1 MFIKSTGVIAATAT
15 LAVLAVGGSAAAI
28 HAASSG
34 FATPSAPSAPPV
46 PVGSPATATVPGTG
60 GAGAGGSGA
69 GTAAGGQGTAGR
81 APGSQG
87 AAGQGPGGQPG
98 SGATGAAGS
107 PGAGAAGSPGAG
119 GPAAGGS
126 GAALAAARAGT
137 AALPHSPRLLRELAG
152 PISRG
157 RVGGHPTGTSVSG
170 IDVAAFQ
177 HPNGVRINWAAVA
190 AAGYKFAA
198 VKGTEGNYYVNPW
211 AATDLAAAKKAGLYV
226 APYHFAIP
234 NAGGG
239 AAQAEY
245 AVRYARYA
253 PGAKMMPLMLDIEYD
268 PYVGTDGTNEC
279 YGLSHGAM
287 TAWLAAFVKTVRS
300 LTGQFPVIY
309 TTADWWDTCTGG
321 STAFSADPM
330 WVAAYGFTSPPMPA
344 GWRSWTFWQ
353 YTSGGTVPGVDSPGS
368 TDLDVFDMSL
378 VGLINP
384 GGQASRAG
392 VKVSLGVGA
401 LNTAGRQPLAYTA
414 AGLPPG
420 LAITSVGTITGVV
433 AGPAATYRVTVS
445 ARNPAGAAGSVTFS
459 WRVTAP
465 APSPSLFP
473 SVRPVPL
480 QAARGRGGAS
490 RRGPHPG
497 PQIRVRGPVRPR
509 LHDPQAGA

>member
-1 MFIKSTGVIAATAT
+1 MLIKSSGVIAATAT

-28 HAASSG
+28 PAASSG

-60 GAGAGGSGA
+60 GSGAGAGTAAGGSGA
-69 GTAAGGQGTAGR
+69 AAGGQGTAGQ

-87 AAGQGPGGQPG
+87 TAGQGTGGQPG
-98 SGATGAAGS
+98 SGATGAAG
-107 PGAGAAGSPGAG
+107 GPGAG
-119 GPAAGGS
+119 GPPAGGLGTGGPGS
-126 GAALAAARAGT
+126 ALAAARAGT

-157 RVGGHPTGTSVSG
+157 RVGGHTTSTSVSG

-177 HPNGVRINWAAVA
+177 HPGGASINWAAVA

-198 VKGTEGNYYVNPW
+198 VKATEGNYYVNPW

-239 AAQAEY
+239 AAQAGY

-268 PYVGTDGTNEC
+268 PYAGSDGTNEC

-309 TTADWWDTCTGG
+309 TTADWWDTCTGA

-344 GWRSWTFWQ
+344 GWRAWTFWQ
-353 YTSGGTVPGVDSPGS
+353 YTSGGTVPGVGSRGS

-392 VKVSLGVGA
+392 AKVSLGVGA

-414 AGLPPG
+414 AGLPRG

-465 APSPSLFP
+465 PAPAPSASLFP

-490 RRGPHPG
+490 RRGPHPI
-497 PQIRVRGPVRPR
+497 PQIRV
-509 LHDPQAGA
+509 

>member
-1 MFIKSTGVIAATAT
+1 MFIKSSGVIAAAAT

-46 PVGSPATATVPGTG
+46 PVGSRATATVPG
-60 GAGAGGSGA
+60 AGGSGA
-69 GTAAGGQGTAGR
+69 SVSGAGTGATGGGQGT
-81 APGSQG
+81 
-87 AAGQGPGGQPG
+87 AGQGPGGQPG
-98 SGATGAAGS
+98 SGATGTAGGS
-107 PGAGAAGSPGAG
+107 TAGGAG
-119 GPAAGGS
+119 AGGS
-126 GAALAAARAGT
+126 GAGSTAGGAGVGGTGSALAVSRAAT

-157 RVGGHPTGTSVSG
+157 RMGGHATGTSVPG

-177 HPNGVRINWAAVA
+177 HPGGASINWAAVA

-198 VKGTEGNYYVNPW
+198 VKATEGNYYVNPW

-234 NAGGG
+234 NVSGG
-239 AAQAEY
+239 AAQAQY

-279 YGLSHGAM
+279 YGLSRGAM
-287 TAWLAAFVKTVRS
+287 TAWLAAFVQTARS

-392 VKVSLGVGA
+392 AKVSLGVAA

-420 LAITSVGTITGVV
+420 LAITTVGTITGVV
-433 AGPAATYRVTVS
+433 TGAAATYRVTVS

-465 APSPSLFP
+465 PAPAASLFP

-480 QAARGRGGAS
+480 PAARGRGGAS
-490 RRGPHPG
+490 RRDPHPG
-497 PQIRVRGPVRPR
+497 PQVRVRGPVRPR